1 MDIEIPHDLGREEV
15 RRRLAD
21 NSHKIAD
28 NIPGGMAEV
37 QTSWP
42 SEDRMTMS
50 INAMGQMITG
60 HIDVED
66 SKVIFHM
73 VLPPAL
79 GFLQPMID
87 AAIRDQG
94 QRMLAPPRN

>member
-1 MDIEIPHDLGREEV
+1 MEIEIPHDLGRAEV
-15 RRRLAD
+15 RRRLAE
-21 NSHKIAD
+21 NSHKIGD

-37 QTSWP
+37 KTDWP
-42 SEDRMTMS
+42 SEDRMAMS
-50 INAMGQMITG
+50 INAMGQIISG

-66 SKVIFHM
+66 DKVIFQM
-73 VLPPAL
+73 MLPPAL

-94 QRMLAPPRN
+94 QKMLAPPKD